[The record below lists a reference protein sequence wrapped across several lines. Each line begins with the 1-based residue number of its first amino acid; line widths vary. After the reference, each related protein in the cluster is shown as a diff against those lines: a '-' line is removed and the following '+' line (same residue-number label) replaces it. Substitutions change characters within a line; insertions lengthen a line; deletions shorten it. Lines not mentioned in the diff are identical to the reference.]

1 MYYSVVVETRDIF
14 NPIYSF
20 DKTDLDKIK
29 KNVIKPFCRG
39 EILFVNG
46 QKLYPNFV
54 ECVRIF
60 SHEKSIKSMVN
71 DINSKLFYESKKT
84 SEVQLIYD
92 EKFATEV
99 TDDVLE
105 EVREELEDSI
115 YNQNEKTNYD
125 KKKIFIVHGHD
136 EKLKME
142 VELFLTK
149 LDLEPIILSD
159 QANEGRTIIEKL
171 EKYTDVGYGIV
182 LYTACD
188 KGGTKDT
195 DFENMKFR
203 ARQNVIFEHGYL
215 LAKLGRGKVCAL
227 LDGDVEQPSDI
238 NGVLYVSIKDNW
250 KNSIIKELQAVG
262 YDVDAN
268 KII

>member
-71 DINSKLFYESKKT
+71 YINSKLFYEGKKT

-92 EKFATEV
+92 EKFSNEI
-99 TDDVLE
+99 TDDLLD
-105 EVREELEDSI
+105 EVREELENKI
-115 YNQNEKTNYD
+115 LAQNTKPHYD
-125 KKKIFIVHGHD
+125 NKSVFIVHGHD
-136 EKLKME
+136 DKLKLEVARFLEKLNLNA
-142 VELFLTK
+142 V
-149 LDLEPIILSD
+149 ILSE
-159 QANEGRTIIEKL
+159 QANQGMTIIEKIDAN
-171 EKYTDVGYGIV
+171 TNVGYGIV
-182 LYTACD
+182 LYTPCD

-195 DFENMKFR
+195 NFENMQFR